1 MRRMEYSVTVAYT
14 KRLARK
20 TSDHN
25 PLEPLNRNFACS
37 MYKYFC
43 AIIAANSSFV
53 ATLPFTYSTLRV

>member
-25 PLEPLNRNFACS
+25 NLRLNKK
-37 MYKYFC
+37 YKEM
-43 AIIAANSSFV
+43 NSKAMGITSNW
-53 ATLPFTYSTLRV
+53 P